1 MGERNDMPSWGGY
14 TLSEIE
20 QISKY
25 ECSYTP
31 NFSSNPD
38 CPYETDK
45 LGNIIGDTFPSA
57 IEGLS
62 ADFNKIVKRIDSE
75 KSSSSS
81 TETKSDKSLLD
92 DLSPLVMKCE
102 CPTVDEALQDRDYYL
117 SWDQYFMN
125 IAILTS
131 LRSKDKNTKVG
142 AILVDSKN
150 RIIGTGYN
158 GLPSHIDES
167 LFPTCRDGELH
178 ETKYAYTV
186 HAEANALCNSTVYD
200 LTGAKLYCTLFPC
213 NECVKLLLQK
223 GISEII
229 YLSDKHHDDPPYIA
243 SRKLLSAANVLVR
256 PYRDLLLL

>member
-1 MGERNDMPSWGGY
+1 MGERNDLDYSWLGY
-14 TLSEIE
+14 VPNNIE
-20 QISKY
+20 SNCS
-25 ECSYTP
+25 CSYTP
-31 NFSSNPD
+31 NFNSNPD

-45 LGNIIGDTFPSA
+45 LGNVIGNTFPSA

-62 ADFNKIVKRIDSE
+62 ADFSKIVKRIDSE
-75 KSSSSS
+75 KSSSS
-81 TETKSDKSLLD
+81 TETDSDKNRLD
-92 DLSPLVMKCE
+92 ESSPLVMKCE
-102 CPTVDEALQDRDYYL
+102 CPTVEELVQDRDYYL

-229 YLSDKHHDDPPYIA
+229 YLSDKHHDDSPYIA
-243 SRKLLSAANVLVR
+243 SRKLLSVARVLVR